1 MIHFKALSFLRKLNY
16 KYFKNKSEKVGLKDT
31 IYGDI
36 QRQAKNNTKTHVDK
50 KQISIKIPIE
60 IPASARLKTG
70 SKKVKT
76 LSYPSKTESKV
87 LSEKGIGT
95 ANHCGRSI

>member
-50 KQISIKIPIE
+50 
-60 IPASARLKTG
+60 
-70 SKKVKT
+70 SK
-76 LSYPSKTESKV
+76 
-87 LSEKGIGT
+87 
-95 ANHCGRSI
+95 